1 MVRLNF
7 QKPFMKGPIIQF
19 KEETLGMN
27 QEYQDHFPQT
37 KSIIFNTIQETRTDS
52 KITGNPFFLFL

>member
-1 MVRLNF
+1 
-7 QKPFMKGPIIQF
+7 MKGPIIQF